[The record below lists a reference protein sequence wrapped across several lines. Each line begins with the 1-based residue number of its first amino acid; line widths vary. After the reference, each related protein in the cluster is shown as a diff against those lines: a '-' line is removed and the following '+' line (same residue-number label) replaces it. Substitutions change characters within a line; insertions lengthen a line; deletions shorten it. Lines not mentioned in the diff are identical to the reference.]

1 MRSSLIPCLTV
12 KDVAAALRYS
22 RQTVYNLIEAG
33 VLPAGRPPGGHS
45 LRIRPE
51 DFEAFVQRMF
61 APTAQDRDATV
72 SSGLPEQLR
81 LERGSHSA
89 ARNANV
95 AAERLPDGTPD
106 VVALARR
113 ISAASR

>member
-61 APTAQDRDATV
+61 APTAQDHEATA
-72 SSGLPEQLR
+72 SSGLPE
-81 LERGSHSA
+81 RGSHCA